1 MQHEALMGTYTHRD
15 AEGIYRGL
23 FDDETGQFETL
34 ELLAAVANPA
44 FLALRDG
51 MLFAVNEQVDGGV
64 SAFHREHGRLNLVGA
79 EPSGGSLPCH
89 ISAGADWVAVVN
101 YGSGSVTLFPT
112 ADGRL
117 QAMSDLR
124 QHEGAGPNAARQ
136 ASAHPHEVY
145 PIGESALLVPDL
157 GTDHLHI
164 YDVAGQR
171 LRKRRT
177 IALEPGSGPRHA
189 KRHPSKPVL
198 YVLSEL
204 GNTIDVLTWPDL
216 ESIQR
221 VDTLPLDFEGESTTA
236 EIVVAPDGRFV
247 HASNRGHD
255 SIVTFAV
262 DERGRLSAPRFVPT
276 LGQHPRYFCLDPS
289 GGWLLVLNQD
299 SDNVVVYRIDG
310 GRPRDAVCKAPA
322 PMPVCLLWD
331 DRQE

>member
-1 MQHEALMGTYTHRD
+1 MQHDVLIGTYTHGA
-15 AEGIYRGL
+15 AEGIYRGR
-23 FDDETGQFETL
+23 FDDETGEFETL

-44 FLALRDG
+44 FLALRDD
-51 MLFAVNEQVDGGV
+51 MLFAVNEQTDGGV
-64 SAFHREHGRLNLVGA
+64 SAFRREDKRLNLIGA

-89 ISAGADWVAVVN
+89 ISAGAGWVAVAN

-112 ADGRL
+112 VDGRL
-117 QAMSDLR
+117 QPMSDLR

-136 ASAHPHEVY
+136 ASAHPHEVHQ
-145 PIGESALLVPDL
+145 IGATALLVPDL

-164 YDVAGQR
+164 YDVAGHR
-171 LRKRRT
+171 LRERRA

-204 GNTIDVLTWPDL
+204 GNTVDVLSWPRLD
-216 ESIQR
+216 SIQR
-221 VDTLPLDFEGESTTA
+221 VDTLPADFEGESTTA

-262 DERGRLSAPRFVPT
+262 DESGRLSAPSFVPT
-276 LGQHPRYFCLDPS
+276 LGRHPRYFCLDPS
-289 GGWLLVLNQD
+289 GGWLLVLNQG
-299 SDNVVVYRIDG
+299 SDNVVVYRVDG
-310 GRPRDAVCKAPA
+310 GRPSDALCKAPA

-331 DRQE
+331 VRQR